1 MAESAGVLGH
11 LSVDAQALVR
21 RAWWSFVV
29 GGLAM
34 VLFGLLAF
42 SNPGLA
48 LFVLSTF
55 FAASVLVDGASNIVG
70 SLQNREKDGW
80 WILLLMGLLG
90 AVVGAYALFNPP
102 LSIMA
107 FILIVAFEAMLL
119 GAFLVMLG
127 YKVRKTTSRE
137 WLLYLTGGLSILF
150 GILVIANPIAGSRTI
165 VYVIATW
172 SLMIGILKVAFGLK
186 VRKLRD
192 AVRETIAAPR

>member
-29 GGLAM
+29 GGVAM

-48 LFVLSTF
+48 LFVLATF

-90 AVVGAYALFNPP
+90 AAVGGYALFNPP

-107 FILIVAFEAMLL
+107 FILLVAFEAMAL
-119 GAFLVMLG
+119 GVFLVMLG

-137 WLLYLTGGLSILF
+137 WVLYLAGALSILF
-150 GILVIANPIAGSRTI
+150 GILVIANPVTGSRTV
-165 VYVIATW
+165 VYMIASW
-172 SLMIGILKVAFGLK
+172 SLVIGVLKVAFGFK
-186 VRKLRD
+186 VRKL
-192 AVRETIAAPR
+192 AVASA